1 MKTPCF
7 FCTHLV
13 RRLPTISPHD
23 LTHLSTSQ
31 KRSPG
36 DYTGLRHRYAN
47 IIGAALSVFAHKD
60 VPQELRRRLPR
71 LFNAMMRTLFRQRG
85 ALFSIDIVT
94 SSDAMAFIHTA
105 NLDAAFEQ
113 VPMHDAMRRRL
124 SRSNFIFSGMKALH
138 ELHEA
143 FPSLVEENGVRKPF
157 KRFLNKT
164 YKSKLNHMPGEKD
177 RLRYNES
184 ASGDTDT
191 PSLIYDYTIVRSYS
205 ASLRSFTEFIPA

>member
-1 MKTPCF
+1 
-7 FCTHLV
+7 
-13 RRLPTISPHD
+13 
-23 LTHLSTSQ
+23 
-31 KRSPG
+31 
-36 DYTGLRHRYAN
+36 
-47 IIGAALSVFAHKD
+47 
-60 VPQELRRRLPR
+60 
-71 LFNAMMRTLFRQRG
+71 MMRTRFRQRG

-94 SSDAMAFIHTA
+94 SSDAIAFIHTA
-105 NLDAAFEQ
+105 NLDAAFDQ
-113 VPMHDAMRRRL
+113 VPMSDAMRHRL
-124 SRSNFIFSGMKALH
+124 WRSNFIFSGMKALH

-143 FPSLVEENGVRKPF
+143 FHSLVEENSVRKPF
-157 KRFLNKT
+157 ERFLNKT